1 MAALPESPKPTAN
14 TMARLSL
21 QLIERRIATGELA
34 ASSSAAAPARGVS
47 GNKRHHE
54 TATGD
59 REDHTG
65 QARLQGA
72 CGRPSPVTVTVN
84 RCGFLTVPNHGREVP
99 LPRQRDL
106 AGSSWPHAGRNG
118 YVRA

>member
-14 TMARLSL
+14 TMARLSF

-65 QARLQGA
+65 QARLQDA
-72 CGRPSPVTVTVN
+72 AVFTRDRN
-84 RCGFLTVPNHGREVP
+84 RESLRLSDRAQPRREVP

-106 AGSSWPHAGRNG
+106 ARRTWPHAGRNG